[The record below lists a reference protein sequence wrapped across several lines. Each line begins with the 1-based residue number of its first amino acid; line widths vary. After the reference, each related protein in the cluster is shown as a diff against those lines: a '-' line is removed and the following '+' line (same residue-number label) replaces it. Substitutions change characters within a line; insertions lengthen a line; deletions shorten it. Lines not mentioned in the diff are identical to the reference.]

1 MAGTAYIDLNGLRS
15 FKLKQDAYN
24 LGKFASLFGG
34 KISPEQLPSYV
45 DDIIEG
51 YTKNEEGVVS
61 FYADSDCT
69 VAIKGEKGKIYY
81 DLAAT
86 VDGSY
91 RYSGSQF
98 VAVGNSVSTADK
110 AVNDAN
116 GNPIIDTYAT
126 KDELGTVST
135 TPATKTALG
144 VVQIG
149 DNISLSEGGV
159 IRLSA
164 ENITNALS
172 YTPADSAEITPIA
185 IQNIESLFDN

>member
-1 MAGTAYIDLNGLRS
+1 MAAYIDLNGLRL
-15 FKLKQDAYN
+15 FKIKQDEYN
-24 LGKFASLFGG
+24 LGKFASLSGG

-51 YTKNEEGVVS
+51 YAKNEEGVVS

-172 YTPADSAEITPIA
+172 YTPADSAEMTPIA

>member
-1 MAGTAYIDLNGLRS
+1 MAAYIDLAGLRS
-15 FKLKQDAYN
+15 FKLKQDEYN
-24 LGKFASLFGG
+24 LGKFATLSGG

-45 DDIIEG
+45 DDVIEG
-51 YTKNEEGVVS
+51 YTQTNEGVVS
-61 FYADSDCT
+61 FYANSDCT
-69 VAIKGEKGKIYY
+69 VTIAGEKGKIYY

-86 VDGSY
+86 IDGSY

-98 VAVGNSVSTADK
+98 IAIGTSVSTADK
-110 AVNDAN
+110 AINDAN
-116 GNPIIDTYAT
+116 GNPIIETYAT

-159 IRLSA
+159 ISLSA
-164 ENITNALS
+164 ENVVSALG
-172 YTPADSAEITPIA
+172 
-185 IQNIESLFDN
+185 

>member
-1 MAGTAYIDLNGLRS
+1 MAAYIDLNGLRL
-15 FKLKQDAYN
+15 FKIKQDEYN
-24 LGKFASLFGG
+24 LGKFASLSGG

-51 YTKNEEGVVS
+51 YAKNEEGVVS

-69 VAIKGEKGKIYY
+69 VDIEGEKGKIYY

-86 VDGSY
+86 IDGSY

-110 AVNDAN
+110 AVNDSN

>member
-1 MAGTAYIDLNGLRS
+1 MAAYIDLNGLRL
-15 FKLKQDAYN
+15 FKIKQDEYN
-24 LGKFASLFGG
+24 LGKFASLSGG

-51 YTKNEEGVVS
+51 YAKNEEGVVS

-69 VAIKGEKGKIYY
+69 VDIEGEKGKIYY

-98 VAVGNSVSTADK
+98 VAVGNSVYS
-110 AVNDAN
+110 N

-126 KDELGTVST
+126 NDELGTVST

-172 YTPADSAEITPIA
+172 YTPADSAEMTPIA

>member
-1 MAGTAYIDLNGLRS
+1 MAAYIDLNGLRL
-15 FKLKQDAYN
+15 FKIKQDEYN
-24 LGKFASLFGG
+24 LGKFASLSGG

-51 YTKNEEGVVS
+51 YAKNEEGVVS

-69 VAIKGEKGKIYY
+69 VDIEGEKGKIYY

-110 AVNDAN
+110 AVNDSN

>member
-1 MAGTAYIDLNGLRS
+1 MAAYIDLAGLRS
-15 FKLKQDAYN
+15 FKLKQDEYN
-24 LGKFASLFGG
+24 LGKFATLSGG

-45 DDIIEG
+45 DDVIEG
-51 YTKNEEGVVS
+51 YTQTNEGVVS

-69 VAIKGEKGKIYY
+69 VAIAGEKGKIYY

-86 VDGSY
+86 IDGSY

-98 VAVGNSVSTADK
+98 IAVGTSVSTADK
-110 AVNDAN
+110 AINDAN
-116 GNPIIDTYAT
+116 GNPIIETYAT

-149 DNISLSEGGV
+149 NNISLSEGGV
-159 IRLSA
+159 ISLSA
-164 ENITNALS
+164 ENVVSALG
-172 YTPADSAEITPIA
+172 YTPADSTEFSPVA
-185 IQNIESLFDN
+185 ISDIESLFEE